1 MRLSH
6 LKPATATEYPGL
18 QLLTGVII
26 PRSLLR
32 REVRTPQ
39 VQALFGRKV
48 FFSFFEMIIFGEKQ
62 FFRFSR
68 KNINL
73 AKQFFRF
80 FGKLFKTILQNNF
93 AKQFSNLRSQN
104 ANFGKTI
111 FQNDAKQF
119 SKQCFFWRSK
129 MGPKSVPKILN

>member
-1 MRLSH
+1 VKKH
-6 LKPATATEYPGL
+6 
-18 QLLTGVII
+18 
-26 PRSLLR
+26 
-32 REVRTPQ
+32 
-39 VQALFGRKV
+39 
-48 FFSFFEMIIFGEKQ
+48 

-93 AKQFSNLRSQN
+93 AKQFSNLGSQN

-119 SKQCFFWRSK
+119 SKQCFFLEVEN
-129 MGPKSVPKILN
+129 GPQKRPKNLKLAQRLCNPSNLVQLMDYIKSSN

>member
-1 MRLSH
+1 VKKH
-6 LKPATATEYPGL
+6 
-18 QLLTGVII
+18 
-26 PRSLLR
+26 
-32 REVRTPQ
+32 
-39 VQALFGRKV
+39 
-48 FFSFFEMIIFGEKQ
+48 

-93 AKQFSNLRSQN
+93 AKQFSNLGSQN

-111 FQNDAKQF
+111 FQNDTKQF
-119 SKQCFFWRSK
+119 LKQCFFLEVEN
-129 MGPKSVPKILN
+129 GPQKRPKNLKLAQRLCNPSNLVQLMDYIKSSN

>member
-1 MRLSH
+1 M
-6 LKPATATEYPGL
+6 K
-18 QLLTGVII
+18 
-26 PRSLLR
+26 
-32 REVRTPQ
+32 
-39 VQALFGRKV
+39 
-48 FFSFFEMIIFGEKQ
+48 KQ

-93 AKQFSNLRSQN
+93 AKQFSNLGSQN

-119 SKQCFFWRSK
+119 LKQCFFFGGRKWAPKAPK
-129 MGPKSVPKILN
+129 MVPTGTAVMKPLKFNTYLILLRILYC